1 MLTNNAK
8 EVQATPPSHFEVPIV
23 ILSDNIWVRWA
34 PKLIW
39 YPWNLSDLVIWVVGV
54 SCSHWYKQWGV
65 TKIWAKNIPELKMLS
80 IWSKTASSQKYF
92 IGFPDPVVRITLIDI
107 NMPKNPTNKF
117 PWIKVAN
124 GRVMQEIQFCLV
136 CLIFAL
142 ISAGS
147 GSAQGAPNTLSHP
160 QGKKFRPV
168 NQMWIEYI
176 KDIRQVTIYRAKSFQ
191 LETGVGKTGGAHDRG
206 MKRLFTPCYDHL
218 QSCASTFL
226 LSSVHTLWKLFSLYG
241 PVKDAHY
248 EDTYYVY
255 LLLRP
260 LRILCKPFFLTTED
274 RTSNKRYCTTCFLQ
288 CDTLNSGHSFT
299 HWILNKH
306 TYLCLQLYVQCKTC
320 ICTALIQQQ
329 CVHGLRLVTTPL
341 RIFVVTWNSPSS
353 FSATSGYLWVTN
365 FWQKHHR
372 NLLATFLNLFYGNP

>member
-1 MLTNNAK
+1 MLK
-8 EVQATPPSHFEVPIV
+8 KFKPLLPH
-23 ILSDNIWVRWA
+23 ILKYRLSYCQIIFGSGGRQ
-34 PKLIW
+34 
-39 YPWNLSDLVIWVVGV
+39 NLYG
-54 SCSHWYKQWGV
+54 
-65 TKIWAKNIPELKMLS
+65 IPETCLTWLSGSSASHAATDINSEVLQKFGPRTSQSWKCCQSEVKRLHLKS
-80 IWSKTASSQKYF
+80 ISLDFQIQLYASHN
-92 IGFPDPVVRITLIDI
+92 IDI
-107 NMPKNPTNKF
+107 NMPKTPTNKF

-306 TYLCLQLYVQCKTC
+306 TYLCLQLYVQCTTC